1 MVAKSRSRAFDHA
14 RRPTT
19 RSRNGNSRRPS
30 SNASWAPLQKAWR
43 ALGTRLPELR
53 SDLSCLAA
61 VQVDRARLAF
71 TRVVA
76 GVVRSFFVT
85 IAIAGILATA
95 ASLLVVGIAGGI
107 AAALDGKVWLAQV
120 ITGAGVLVLI
130 AAAIAISARV
140 QAGRRLRRLARRYER
155 YDARQQ
161 SMEREQSTAR
171 EQQGGGNAARG

>member
-1 MVAKSRSRAFDHA
+1 
-14 RRPTT
+14 
-19 RSRNGNSRRPS
+19 
-30 SNASWAPLQKAWR
+30 
-43 ALGTRLPELR
+43 
-53 SDLSCLAA
+53 